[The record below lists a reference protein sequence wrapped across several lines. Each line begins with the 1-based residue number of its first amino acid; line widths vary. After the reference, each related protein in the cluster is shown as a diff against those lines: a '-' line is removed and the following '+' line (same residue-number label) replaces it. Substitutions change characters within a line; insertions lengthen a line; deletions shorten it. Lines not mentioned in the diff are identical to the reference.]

1 MRDRVSTLTSKSQVT
16 VPREIR
22 VALGI
27 GPGTEVEFALTEHGA
42 ILRKRVPIQAL
53 DRWQGKLRGR
63 LPAGSVDELMDALRG
78 ERPLADDLAT

>member
-1 MRDRVSTLTSKSQVT
+1 VPTLTSKSQVT

-27 GPGTEVEFALTEHGA
+27 GPGTEVEFTLTEDGA
-42 ILRKRVPIQAL
+42 ILRKRVSIQAL